1 MKHLSLALNIVLF
14 VAVGILYY
22 LHFSSSKPNEKKKK
36 NQIAQ
41 LVKSNGNSPLIG
53 YVDLDS
59 LNEHISFIKN
69 NRKLLEG
76 EQMAIE
82 KEWENAYRNLQAQKD
97 NFLKRGNSIT
107 QAEAEEFQG
116 KLIQQQQI
124 VDEKKQSSSQA
135 LNDKSYKFLDDVQKK
150 LKAFLVDYN
159 HDNKFNYIFTTG
171 NGLEY
176 MVYKDSALNITDDV
190 IEGMNEVLKVEKKK

>member
-1 MKHLSLALNIVLF
+1 MKHLSLAVNIVLF

-22 LHFSSSKPNEKKKK
+22 LHFSSAKPNEKKKK

-124 VDEKKQSSSQA
+124 VDDKKQNSTQA

-150 LKAFLVDYN
+150 LKAFLVEYN
-159 HDNKFNYIFTTG
+159 QDNKFNYIFTTG

-190 IEGMNEVLKVEKKK
+190 IEGMNEILNAEKK

>member
-1 MKHLSLALNIVLF
+1 MKHLSLAVNIVLF

-22 LHFSSSKPNEKKKK
+22 LHFSSAKPNEKKKK

-124 VDEKKQSSSQA
+124 VDDKKQNSTQA

-150 LKAFLVDYN
+150 LKAFLVEYN
-159 HDNKFNYIFTTG
+159 QDNKFNYIFTTG

-190 IEGMNEVLKVEKKK
+190 IEGMNEILNTEKK

>member
-1 MKHLSLALNIVLF
+1 MKHLSLTLNIVLLL
-14 VAVGILYY
+14 AVGILYY
-22 LHFSSSKPNEKKKK
+22 LHLSSAKPNEKKKK
-36 NQIAQ
+36 NLSTQ
-41 LVKSNGNSPLIG
+41 LTKANGSAPLIG
-53 YVDLDS
+53 YVDLDT
-59 LNEHISFIKN
+59 LNEHITFIKN
-69 NRKLLEG
+69 NRKLLEN
-76 EQMAIE
+76 EQIAIE

-116 KLIQQQQI
+116 KLIQQQQM
-124 VDEKKQSSSQA
+124 VDEKKQSSTQA

-150 LKAFLVDYN
+150 LKAFLVEYN
-159 HDNKFNYIFTTG
+159 QDNKFNYIFTTG

-190 IEGMNEVLKVEKKK
+190 VEGMNEILNKEKK

>member
-1 MKHLSLALNIVLF
+1 MKHLSLAVNIVLF

-22 LHFSSSKPNEKKKK
+22 LHFSSAKPNEKKKK
-36 NQIAQ
+36 NQITQ

-59 LNEHISFIKN
+59 LNEHISYIKN
-69 NRKLLEG
+69 NRKILEG
-76 EQMAIE
+76 EQIAIE

-116 KLIQQQQI
+116 KLIQQQQM
-124 VDEKKQSSSQA
+124 VDEKKQSSTQA

-159 HDNKFNYIFTTG
+159 QDNKFNYIFTTG

-190 IEGMNEVLKVEKKK
+190 IEGMNEILNAEKK

>member
-41 LVKSNGNSPLIG
+41 LAKANGNSPLIG

-59 LNEHISFIKN
+59 LNEHISYIKN
-69 NRKLLEG
+69 NRKILEG
-76 EQMAIE
+76 EQIAIE

-116 KLIQQQQI
+116 KLIQQQQM
-124 VDEKKQSSSQA
+124 VDEKKQSSTQA

-150 LKAFLVDYN
+150 LKAFLVEYN
-159 HDNKFNYIFTTG
+159 QDNKFNYIFTTG

-190 IEGMNEVLKVEKKK
+190 IEGMNEILNAEKK

>member
-1 MKHLSLALNIVLF
+1 MKHLSLAVNIVLF
-14 VAVGILYY
+14 VAVGVLYY
-22 LHFSSSKPNEKKKK
+22 LHFSSAKPNEKKKK

-41 LVKSNGNSPLIG
+41 LAKSNGNAPLIG

-69 NRKLLEG
+69 NRKILEG
-76 EQMAIE
+76 EQIAIE

-116 KLIQQQQI
+116 KLIQQQQM
-124 VDEKKQSSSQA
+124 VDEKKQNSTQA
-135 LNDKSYKFLDDVQKK
+135 LNDKSYKFLDDVQNK
-150 LKAFLVDYN
+150 LKAFLVEYN
-159 HDNKFNYIFTTG
+159 QDNKFNYIFTTG

-176 MVYKDSALNITDDV
+176 MVYKDSALNITEDV
-190 IEGMNEVLKVEKKK
+190 IEGMNEILNAEKK

>member
-1 MKHLSLALNIVLF
+1 MKHLSLAVNIVLF

-22 LHFSSSKPNEKKKK
+22 LHFSSAKPNEKKKK

-116 KLIQQQQI
+116 KLIQQQQM
-124 VDEKKQSSSQA
+124 VDEKKQSSTQA

-150 LKAFLVDYN
+150 LKAFLVEYN
-159 HDNKFNYIFTTG
+159 QDNKFNYIFTTG

-190 IEGMNEVLKVEKKK
+190 IEGMNEILNAEKK

>member
-1 MKHLSLALNIVLF
+1 MKHLSLTLNIVLF

-22 LHFSSSKPNEKKKK
+22 LHFSSAKPNEKKKK

-41 LVKSNGNSPLIG
+41 LAKANGNAPLIG

-69 NRKLLEG
+69 NRKILEG
-76 EQMAIE
+76 EQIAIE

-116 KLIQQQQI
+116 KLIQQQQM
-124 VDEKKQSSSQA
+124 VDEKKQNSTQA

-159 HDNKFNYIFTTG
+159 QDNKFNYIFTTG

-176 MVYKDSALNITDDV
+176 MVYKDSALNLTDDV
-190 IEGMNEVLKVEKKK
+190 IEGMNEILNAEKK

>member
-1 MKHLSLALNIVLF
+1 MKHLSLTLNIVLLL
-14 VAVGILYY
+14 AVGILYY
-22 LHFSSSKPNEKKKK
+22 LHFSSAKQDEKKKK
-36 NQIAQ
+36 NQITQ
-41 LVKSNGNSPLIG
+41 LTKANGNAPLIG

-59 LNEHISFIKN
+59 LNEHISYIKN
-69 NRKLLEG
+69 NRKILEV
-76 EQMAIE
+76 EQIAIE

-124 VDEKKQSSSQA
+124 VDEKKQNSTQA
-135 LNDKSYKFLDDVQKK
+135 LNDKSYKFLDDIQKK

-159 HDNKFNYIFTTG
+159 QDNKFSYIFTTG
-171 NGLEY
+171 TGLEY
-176 MVYKDSALNITDDV
+176 IVYKDSALNITDDV
-190 IEGMNEVLKVEKKK
+190 VEGMNKILNKGNK

>member
-1 MKHLSLALNIVLF
+1 MKHLSLTLNIVLLL
-14 VAVGILYY
+14 AVGILYY
-22 LHFSSSKPNEKKKK
+22 LHFSSTKPNEKKKK
-36 NQIAQ
+36 NQITQIA
-41 LVKSNGNSPLIG
+41 KANGNAPLIG
-53 YVDLDS
+53 YIDLDT
-59 LNEHISFIKN
+59 LNEHITFIKN
-69 NRKLLEG
+69 NRKLLEN
-76 EQMAIE
+76 EQIAIE

-124 VDEKKQSSSQA
+124 VDEKKQNSTQA

-150 LKAFLVDYN
+150 LKAFLVEYN
-159 HDNKFNYIFTTG
+159 QDNKFSYIFTTG

-176 MVYKDSALNITDDV
+176 MVYKDTALNITDDV
-190 IEGMNEVLKVEKKK
+190 VEGMNEILNKK

>member
-1 MKHLSLALNIVLF
+1 MKHLSLTLNIVLLL
-14 VAVGILYY
+14 AVGILYY
-22 LHFSSSKPNEKKKK
+22 LHFSSAKPNEKKKK

-41 LVKSNGNSPLIG
+41 LAKANGNSPLIG

-59 LNEHISFIKN
+59 LNEHISYIKN
-69 NRKLLEG
+69 NRKILEG
-76 EQMAIE
+76 EQIAIE

-97 NFLKRGNSIT
+97 NFLKRGNAIT

-124 VDEKKQSSSQA
+124 VDEKKQNSTQA
-135 LNDKSYKFLDDVQKK
+135 LNDKSYKFLDDIQKK
-150 LKAFLVDYN
+150 LKAFLLEYN
-159 HDNKFNYIFTTG
+159 QDNKFNYIFTTG

-190 IEGMNEVLKVEKKK
+190 VEGMNEILNKGNK

>member
-1 MKHLSLALNIVLF
+1 MKHLSLAVNIVLI

-22 LHFSSSKPNEKKKK
+22 LHFSSTKPNEKKKK
-36 NQIAQ
+36 NQITQ
-41 LVKSNGNSPLIG
+41 LAKANGNSTLIG

-59 LNEHISFIKN
+59 LNEHISYIKN
-69 NRKLLEG
+69 NRKILEG
-76 EQMAIE
+76 EQIAIE

-97 NFLKRGNSIT
+97 NFLKRVNSIT

-116 KLIQQQQI
+116 KLIQQQQM
-124 VDEKKQSSSQA
+124 VDEKKQSSTQA
-135 LNDKSYKFLDDVQKK
+135 LNDKSYKFLDEVQKK
-150 LKAFLVDYN
+150 LKAFLVEYN
-159 HDNKFNYIFTTG
+159 QDNKFNYIFTTG

-190 IEGMNEVLKVEKKK
+190 IEGMNEILNAEKK

>member
-1 MKHLSLALNIVLF
+1 MKHLSLALNVVLF
-14 VAVGILYY
+14 AAVGILYY
-22 LHFSSSKPNEKKKK
+22 LHFTSANPKEKKGK
-36 NQIAQ
+36 NQSTQ
-41 LVKSNGNSPLIG
+41 LAKANGNSPLIG

-59 LNEHISFIKN
+59 LNEHILYIKN
-69 NRKLLEG
+69 NRKILEG
-76 EQMAIE
+76 EQIAIE

-124 VDEKKQSSSQA
+124 VDERKQNLTQA

-159 HDNKFNYIFTTG
+159 QDSKFNYIFTTG

-190 IEGMNEVLKVEKKK
+190 VEGMNELLNKGNK

>member
-1 MKHLSLALNIVLF
+1 MKHLSLTLNIVLLL
-14 VAVGILYY
+14 AVGILYY
-22 LHFSSSKPNEKKKK
+22 LHFSSAKPNEKKKK
-36 NQIAQ
+36 NQITQSA
-41 LVKSNGNSPLIG
+41 KANGNVPLIG

-59 LNEHISFIKN
+59 LNEHIAYIKN
-69 NRKLLEG
+69 NRKILEG
-76 EQMAIE
+76 EQIAIE

-124 VDEKKQSSSQA
+124 VDDKKQNSTQA
-135 LNDKSYKFLDDVQKK
+135 LNDKSFKFLDDVQKK

-159 HDNKFNYIFTTG
+159 QDNKFNYIFTTG

-190 IEGMNEVLKVEKKK
+190 IEGMNEILNTEKK

>member
-1 MKHLSLALNIVLF
+1 MKHLSLVVNIVLF

-22 LHFSSSKPNEKKKK
+22 LHFSSVKPNEKKKK
-36 NQIAQ
+36 NQITQ
-41 LVKSNGNSPLIG
+41 LAKVNGNSPLIG

-69 NRKLLEG
+69 NRKLLES

-124 VDEKKQSSSQA
+124 VDEKKQNSTQA

-159 HDNKFNYIFTTG
+159 QDNKFNYIFTTG

-176 MVYKDSALNITDDV
+176 MVYKDSALNITNDV
-190 IEGMNEVLKVEKKK
+190 VEGMNEILNNEKK

>member
-1 MKHLSLALNIVLF
+1 MKHLSLTLNIVLLL
-14 VAVGILYY
+14 AVGILYY
-22 LHFSSSKPNEKKKK
+22 LHFSSAKPNEKKKK
-36 NQIAQ
+36 NQITQSA
-41 LVKSNGNSPLIG
+41 KANGNVPLIG

-59 LNEHISFIKN
+59 LNEHISYIKN
-69 NRKLLEG
+69 NRKILEG
-76 EQMAIE
+76 EQIAIE

-116 KLIQQQQI
+116 KLIQQQQM
-124 VDEKKQSSSQA
+124 VDEKKQTSTQA

-159 HDNKFNYIFTTG
+159 QDSKFNYIFTTG

-190 IEGMNEVLKVEKKK
+190 VEGMNELLNKGNK

>member
-1 MKHLSLALNIVLF
+1 MKHLSLTLNIVLF

-22 LHFSSSKPNEKKKK
+22 LHFSSTKTIEPKKK
-36 NQIAQ
+36 NQI
-41 LVKSNGNSPLIG
+41 VKSSIGNSSAPLIG

-59 LNEHISFIKN
+59 LNEHITFIKN
-69 NRKLLEG
+69 NRKMLEG
-76 EQMAIE
+76 EQIAIE

-116 KLIQQQQI
+116 KLIQQQQM
-124 VDEKKQSSSQA
+124 VDEKKQTSTQA

-150 LKAFLVDYN
+150 LKAFLKEYN
-159 HDNKFNYIFTTG
+159 QDDKFNYIFTTG

-176 MVYKDSALNITDDV
+176 MVYKDSALNITEDV
-190 IEGMNEVLKVEKKK
+190 IEGMNEILNAEKK

>member
-1 MKHLSLALNIVLF
+1 MKHLSLVVNIVLF

-22 LHFSSSKPNEKKKK
+22 LHFASVKPNEKKEK
-36 NQIAQ
+36 NQITQVA
-41 LVKSNGNSPLIG
+41 KANGNSPLIG

-69 NRKLLEG
+69 NRKLLES

-124 VDEKKQSSSQA
+124 VDEKKQNSTQA

-159 HDNKFNYIFTTG
+159 QDNKFNYIFTTG

-176 MVYKDSALNITDDV
+176 MVYKDSALNITNDV
-190 IEGMNEVLKVEKKK
+190 VEGMNEILNKGNK

>member
-1 MKHLSLALNIVLF
+1 MKHLSLAVNIVLI

-22 LHFSSSKPNEKKKK
+22 LHFSSTKPNEKKKK
-36 NQIAQ
+36 NQITQ
-41 LVKSNGNSPLIG
+41 LAKANGNSTLIG

-59 LNEHISFIKN
+59 LNEHISYIKN
-69 NRKLLEG
+69 NRKILEG
-76 EQMAIE
+76 EQIAIE

-116 KLIQQQQI
+116 KLIQQQQM
-124 VDEKKQSSSQA
+124 VDEKKQSSTQV
-135 LNDKSYKFLDDVQKK
+135 LNDKSYKFLEDVQKK

-159 HDNKFNYIFTTG
+159 QDNKFNYIFTTG

-190 IEGMNEVLKVEKKK
+190 IEGMNEILNAEKK

>member
-1 MKHLSLALNIVLF
+1 MKHLSLAVNIVLF

-22 LHFSSSKPNEKKKK
+22 LHFSSAKPNEKKKK

-124 VDEKKQSSSQA
+124 VDDKKQNSTQA

-159 HDNKFNYIFTTG
+159 QDNKFNYIFTTG

-190 IEGMNEVLKVEKKK
+190 IDGMNEILNTEKK

>member
-1 MKHLSLALNIVLF
+1 MKHLSLTLNIVLF

-41 LVKSNGNSPLIG
+41 LAKSNGNAPLIG

-69 NRKLLEG
+69 NRKILEG
-76 EQMAIE
+76 EQIAIE
-82 KEWENAYRNLQAQKD
+82 KEWEDAYRNLQAQKD

-116 KLIQQQQI
+116 KLIQQQQM
-124 VDEKKQSSSQA
+124 VDEKKQSSTQA
-135 LNDKSYKFLDDVQKK
+135 LNDKSYKFLDEVQKK
-150 LKAFLVDYN
+150 LKAFLVEYN
-159 HDNKFNYIFTTG
+159 QDNKFNYIFTTG

-190 IEGMNEVLKVEKKK
+190 IEGMNEILNAEKK

>member
-1 MKHLSLALNIVLF
+1 MKHLSLVVNIVLF

-22 LHFSSSKPNEKKKK
+22 LHFSSVKPNEKKKK
-36 NQIAQ
+36 NQITQ
-41 LVKSNGNSPLIG
+41 LAKANGNSPLIG

-69 NRKLLEG
+69 NRKLLES

-124 VDEKKQSSSQA
+124 VDEKKQNSTQA

-159 HDNKFNYIFTTG
+159 QDNKFNYIFTTG

-176 MVYKDSALNITDDV
+176 MVYKDSALNITNDV
-190 IEGMNEVLKVEKKK
+190 VEGMNEILNNEKK